1 MRRLFLI
8 LLLASPVAAQLTES
22 IEVHL
27 LEIEVSV
34 LDRAGKPVEGLT
46 AADFEV
52 RVNRKPA
59 QITNFYLVKR
69 GAIVDE
75 RVAVEAKPTEAAA
88 PSAIIPTRL
97 ILFVDDLHLHQRT
110 KKRAVASLRNFV
122 EKTMDDA
129 TTAMLVRWNGSLNVI
144 VPATKERARLLAA
157 IDGIATEPALMRNV
171 DSARRLLGQL
181 AASMDPDIVRQ
192 HYLAYCESQA
202 RDARQTLDALREV
215 TRAASGLE
223 GRKVLLHVSEGL
235 PMFAGW
241 EMLADLEGGKGQ
253 IPLEVMKY
261 SLDSEYR
268 ALVKFAQQSSVVFCP
283 FDASGPEG
291 AAYAVD
297 IPGGN
302 PNPDLIRE
310 NARATSVL
318 LARETG
324 GQLIADTN
332 ELDLALA
339 RITDQV
345 TTYYSLGVP
354 APAGAKGP
362 HDVRVSLPKRSDLQV
377 VTAPRRSVKSR
388 AEMIANGIRSRLF
401 FREETNPLEAR
412 LRVSPARREGNRCVV
427 NIGAV
432 VNASKLALVP
442 SGEIAFH
449 FAVIDDRQQ
458 ESEVRSTTKSIRP
471 GTADDVVE
479 TVSLGLAARKY
490 LLSAALVDNLSGEIS
505 YLQQEIDAT
514 GCAEPRRQ

>member
-1 MRRLFLI
+1 MRRLLLI
-8 LLLASPVAAQLTES
+8 LLLAFPAAAQITES
-22 IEVHL
+22 IEVHV

-52 RVNRKPA
+52 RVNRKPTE
-59 QITNFYLVKR
+59 ISNLYLVKR

-75 RVAVEAKPTEAAA
+75 TRGAAGSQPAEAP
-88 PSAIIPTRL
+88 PAIVPTRL
-97 ILFVDDLHLHQRT
+97 VLFVDDLHLHQRT

-129 TTAMLVRWNGSLNVI
+129 TTAMLVRWNGSLSVV
-144 VPATKERARLLAA
+144 VPATKDRARLLAA
-157 IDGIATEPALMRNV
+157 IDGMATEPGLMRNV
-171 DSARRLLGQL
+171 DSQRRLLGQL

-202 RDARQTLDALREV
+202 RDTRQTIDALREV

-223 GRKVLLHVSEGL
+223 GRKILLHVSEGL

-241 EMLADLEGGKGQ
+241 EMLASIEGGKGQ
-253 IPLEVMKY
+253 IPLEVMKFN
-261 SLDSEYR
+261 LDGQYR

-297 IPGGN
+297 IPEGN

-310 NARATSVL
+310 NVRATATL

-339 RITDQV
+339 RVTDQV
-345 TTYYSLGVP
+345 TTYYSLGVS
-354 APAGAKGP
+354 APSGSRGP
-362 HDVRVSLPKRSDLQV
+362 FNIAVRLRNRPELRV
-377 VTAPRRSVKSR
+377 VTAPRRNVTSEPER
-388 AEMIANGIRSRLF
+388 IANGVRSRLY
-401 FREETNPLEAR
+401 FREEANPLEAR
-412 LRVSPARREGNRCVV
+412 LRVSAPKREGNRCVV
-427 NIGAV
+427 HVSADVKKAISPV
-432 VNASKLALVP
+432 T
-442 SGEIAFH
+442 FH

-458 ESEVRSTTKSIRP
+458 ESNVRTVQAP
-471 GTADDVVE
+471 L
-479 TVSLGLAARKY
+479 VSLGLSPRKY
-490 LLSAALVDNLSGEIS
+490 VFSAAIVENLSGETS
-505 YLQQEIDAT
+505 YLQQDIDAT
-514 GCAEPRRQ
+514 GCKD